1 MSEPAINVEVE
12 ALALTKD
19 ARVRLA
25 IKLLESIEHRS
36 MSDPAEIERAW
47 VREANRRYA
56 DYLAGKE
63 IAVPADDVFAEL
75 RK

>member
-1 MSEPAINVEVE
+1 MSGPTINIEAE

-25 IKLLESIEHRS
+25 IKLLDSIEGRS
-36 MSDPAEIERAW
+36 QSNPVELEDAW
-47 VREANRRYA
+47 VKEANRRYA
-56 DYLAGKE
+56 DYLAGKD
-63 IAVPADDVFAEL
+63 IAVPADEVFAEL